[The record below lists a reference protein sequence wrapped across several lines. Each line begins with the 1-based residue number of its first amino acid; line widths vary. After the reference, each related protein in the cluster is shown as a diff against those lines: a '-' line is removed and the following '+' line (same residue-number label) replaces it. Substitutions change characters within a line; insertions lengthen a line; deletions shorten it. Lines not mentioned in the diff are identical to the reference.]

1 MLEFGPLAFASPW
14 ILTALAL
21 LPVLWWLLRVTP
33 PAPLVR
39 AFPPLRLLLALSP
52 QEETPAHTP
61 LWLILL
67 RMLIAALVIFALA
80 HPLFNPGARLNGSGP
95 LILVIDDGWAAGTY
109 WTDRRKTMFALI
121 DRAEREDRAVVV
133 LATAW
138 MQPGEP
144 VRASELLR
152 PAEARRLV
160 RALKP
165 KPWPVDRKAALEAV
179 SRMEITGAAHVAW
192 LADGLEDAHT
202 ERFAER
208 LQAFGS
214 LRVHTNE
221 AEALAPLVGAPVPDG
236 DGLTV
241 PVLRP
246 DAYGTAQLWLRASTE
261 DGRMLARQEVTFADG
276 EREARAR
283 FTLPGQLRNKVAR
296 FEIEGRNSAGAVFLM
311 DERWRRRPVG
321 IASGEASE
329 AAQPLL
335 SDVYYLTRALEP
347 FSEVRKGVVSK
358 LLTRN
363 LAVLVL
369 ADIGRLTA
377 SESRQVRDWMARGG
391 VVVRFAGPK
400 LAANVDALIPVR
412 VRRGGRELGGVMS
425 WTRPAKLL
433 PFDDASPFAGLH
445 IPADVRVQRQ
455 VLAEPTI
462 DLNDKTWAR
471 LADGTPLVTAAK
483 QGKGWLI
490 LVHTTANTEWS
501 NLPISGL
508 FIGMLQR
515 IVGLSQGIVGD
526 DAAAVLP
533 PIETLDGFGAMG
545 APPSTAVAIPGRSF
559 AKTVA
564 APTTP
569 PGYYGRGNARRA
581 LNLADGVETLVAL
594 DALPDGVEWTS
605 YRRDTG
611 TDLKPW
617 FLLAALVLLLADL
630 VISFV
635 MRGLVTLPGARKTAQ
650 AAQAAQAALIMFSAA
665 MVAGAPGPVR
675 AQAQAGDDAE
685 IFALK
690 AVQETRL
697 AYVRTGDRALDS
709 ISRSGMVGLSEALK
723 LRTAVEPGEPMGVN
737 IEHDELAFF
746 PLLYWAVSP
755 AGRPLS
761 DRTVEKLNDYLR
773 RGGTILF
780 DTREQGSFSY
790 DLFGGG
796 GAAAARLRRI
806 LGALDIPAL
815 IPVPKDH
822 VLTKSFYLL
831 QEFPGRW
838 TGGAV
843 WVERR
848 GGRHN
853 DGVSTVIIG
862 ANDWAGAWAV
872 DLAGSPMLPVVPGA
886 ERQREMAYR
895 FGINWVMYA
904 LTGNYKSDQVHVPA
918 IIERLGQ

>member
-1 MLEFGPLAFASPW
+1 MLQFGAFAVASPW
-14 ILTALAL
+14 MLTALVL

-39 AFPPLRLLLALSP
+39 AFPPLRLLLALTP
-52 QEETPAHTP
+52 KEETPAHTP

-67 RMLIAALVIFALA
+67 RMLIVALVIVALA
-80 HPLFNPGARLNGSGP
+80 HPLFNPGARLTGSGP
-95 LILVIDDGWAAGTY
+95 LMLVIDDGWAAAGR
-109 WTDRRKTMFALI
+109 WDARRATLAALI

-133 LATAW
+133 LATAPAR
-138 MQPGEP
+138 PGEP
-144 VRASELLR
+144 VRVSGPLR
-152 PAEARRLV
+152 PAEARRVV
-160 RALKP
+160 RALEP
-165 KPWPVDRKAALEAV
+165 KPWPVDRKAALRAI
-179 SRMEITGAAHVAW
+179 SPLEISGSAHVAW
-192 LADGLEDAHT
+192 LADGISDPHA
-202 ERFAER
+202 ERLAER

-214 LRVHTNE
+214 LRVYTDD
-221 AEALAPLVGAPVPDG
+221 AGALARLVRAPVPGG

-246 DAYGTAQLWLRASTE
+246 DARGEARLWLRASAE
-261 DGRMLARQEVTFADG
+261 DGRMLARREVTFADG
-276 EREARAR
+276 AHEARVGFA
-283 FTLPGQLRNKVAR
+283 LPGEMRNKVAR
-296 FEIEGRNSAGAVFLM
+296 FEIEGRNSAGAVFLV

-329 AAQPLL
+329 SAQPLL
-335 SDVYYLTRALEP
+335 SDVYYLRRALEP
-347 FSEVRKGVVSK
+347 FAEVRTGTIDK
-358 LLTRN
+358 LLAQD

-369 ADIGRLTA
+369 ADIGRLTE
-377 SESRQVRDWMARGG
+377 SESRRVRSWMAGGG
-391 VVVRFAGPK
+391 VVMRFAGPR
-400 LAANVDALIPVR
+400 LAANVDELIPVR

-433 PFDDASPFAGLH
+433 PFDDRSPFAGLE

-471 LADGTPLVTAAK
+471 LSDGTPLVTAAK
-483 QGKGWLI
+483 QGQGWLI
-490 LVHTTANTEWS
+490 LMHTTANTEWS

-508 FIGMLQR
+508 FIEMLQR
-515 IVGLSQGIVGD
+515 IVGLSQGIVGG
-526 DAAAVLP
+526 DADTVYP
-533 PIETLDGFGAMG
+533 PLESLDGFGVLG

-564 APTTP
+564 APATP
-569 PGYYGRGNARRA
+569 PGYYGRGSARRA
-581 LNLADGVETLVAL
+581 LNLANGIETLAVL

-617 FLLAALVLLLADL
+617 LLLAALILLLADL
-630 VISFV
+630 VIGFV
-635 MRGLVTLPGARKTAQ
+635 MRGLVRLPGARKTA
-650 AAQAAQAALIMFSAA
+650 AAALVCLSLSA
-665 MVAGAPGPVR
+665 VAAGPGMVR
-675 AQAQAGDDAE
+675 AQQAGADAE
-685 IFALK
+685 ESFALK
-690 AVQETRL
+690 ATRETRL
-697 AYVRTGDRALDS
+697 AYVRTGDAALDE
-709 ISRSGMVGLSEALK
+709 ISRSGMVGLSAVLRQ
-723 LRTAVEPGEPMGVN
+723 RTAVEPGEPMAVD
-737 IEHDELAFF
+737 IERDELAFF
-746 PLLYWAVSP
+746 PLLYWAVTP
-755 AGRPLS
+755 VQRALS
-761 DRTVEKLNDYLR
+761 DRAVSKLNDYLR
-773 RGGTILF
+773 NGGTILF
-780 DTREQGSFSY
+780 DTREQGSLTY
-790 DLFGGG
+790 DLFGSG

-831 QEFPGRW
+831 QAFPGRW
-838 TGGAV
+838 AGGTV

-862 ANDWAGAWAV
+862 ANDWAGAWAA
-872 DLAGSPMLPVVPGA
+872 DFAGTPLLPVVPGG

-904 LTGNYKSDQVHVPA
+904 LTGNYKTDQVHVPA

>member
-39 AFPPLRLLLALSP
+39 AFPPLRLLLALTP

-67 RMLIAALVIFALA
+67 RMLIAALVILALA
-80 HPLFNPGARLNGSGP
+80 HPLFNPGARLAGSGP
-95 LILVIDDGWAAGTY
+95 LILVIDDGWAAGAR

-133 LATAW
+133 LAAAKVR
-138 MQPGEP
+138 PGEP
-144 VRASELLR
+144 PRASGLLR

-165 KPWPVDRKAALEAV
+165 KPWTIDRKAVLEAV
-179 SRMEITGAAHVAW
+179 SRMEITGSAHVAW
-192 LADGLEDAHT
+192 LADGLADGHT
-202 ERFAER
+202 ERLAEQ

-214 LRVHTNE
+214 LTVHTDDPE
-221 AEALAPLVGAPVPDG
+221 VLAPLVRAPVSDG
-236 DGLTV
+236 DGLSV
-241 PVLRP
+241 PVFRP
-246 DAYGTAQLWLRASTE
+246 DARGRVEMWLRASTE
-261 DGRMLARQEVTFADG
+261 DGRMLARREVIFADG
-276 EREARAR
+276 EHEARAG
-283 FTLPGQLRNKVAR
+283 FTLPGELRNKVAR
-296 FEIEGRNSAGAVFLM
+296 FEIEGRHSAGAVFLM

-358 LLTRN
+358 LLKRN

-369 ADIGRLTA
+369 ADIGRLTE
-377 SESRQVRDWMARGG
+377 SESRQVRDWMERGG

-412 VRRGGRELGGVMS
+412 VRRGGRELGGIMS
-425 WTRPAKLL
+425 WSRPAKLL
-433 PFDDASPFAGLH
+433 PFGDSSPFAGLR
-445 IPADVRVQRQ
+445 IPPDVRVQRQ

-471 LADGTPLVTAAK
+471 LSDGTPLVTAAK
-483 QGKGWLI
+483 QGQGWLI

-526 DAAAVLP
+526 DAGAVLP

-545 APPSTAVAIPGRSF
+545 APPSTAIAIPGRKF
-559 AKTVA
+559 AATVA
-564 APTTP
+564 APATP
-569 PGYYGRGNARRA
+569 PGYYGRGSARRA
-581 LNLADGVETLVAL
+581 LNLANGIETLTAL

-605 YRRDTG
+605 YRRNTG

-617 FLLAALVLLLADL
+617 LLLAALVLLLADL
-630 VISFV
+630 AISFV
-635 MRGLVTLPGARKTAQ
+635 MRGLVSLPGGRKTAR
-650 AAQAAQAALIMFSAA
+650 AAQAALIIFSAA
-665 MVAGAPGPVR
+665 TVALAPGPVR
-675 AQAQAGDDAE
+675 AQANAGDSAE

-697 AYVRTGDRALDS
+697 AYVRTGDRSLDS
-709 ISRSGMVGLSEALK
+709 VSRAGMAGLSEMLRQ
-723 LRTAVEPGEPMGVN
+723 RTAVEPGEPMEVN
-737 IEHDELAFF
+737 IEQDELAFF

-761 DRTVEKLNDYLR
+761 EQAVEKLNAYLR
-773 RGGTILF
+773 NGGTILF
-780 DTREQGSFSY
+780 DTREQGSFAY

-796 GAAAARLRRI
+796 GPAATRLRRI
-806 LGALDIPAL
+806 LGVLDIPSL

-831 QEFPGRW
+831 REFPGRW
-838 TGGAV
+838 TGGTV
-843 WVERR
+843 WVEQR

-862 ANDWAGAWAV
+862 ANDWAGAWAA
-872 DLAGSPMLPVVPGA
+872 DFAGSPLLPVVPGGG
-886 ERQREMAYR
+886 RQREMAYR

-904 LTGNYKSDQVHVPA
+904 LTGNYKTDQVHMPA